1 MNVVSI
7 NATSPADTDTI
18 AKIVR
23 KPGQALTP
31 GALRNAPPEV
41 QRKEVA
47 AQFEA
52 ILVRQLLKPTM
63 ISMLGNEGSAASGV
77 YGDIMTESFA
87 QQLTRGGGLGL
98 GRMLEQQLTPKQPL
112 RPLEPTD
119 HHNEPA
125 SSPGSVVRGP
135 AFP

>member
-7 NATSPADTDTI
+7 NATTTAGTSELAE
-18 AKIVR
+18 IVR
-23 KPGQALTP
+23 TSGRPLSP
-31 GALRNAPPEV
+31 NALRNASPEM

-63 ISMLGNEGSAASGV
+63 ISMLGEEGGAASGV

-98 GRMLEQQLTPKQPL
+98 GRMLEQQLTPKHARLLAETPDT
-112 RPLEPTD
+112 PSAA
-119 HHNEPA
+119 A
-125 SSPGSVVRGP
+125 SVAP
-135 AFP
+135 